1 MGQLLQPQRVSNDL
15 ICKISCFASFLLRNC
30 QFIDNQRVFKNSI
43 RPEWLTKTGQDGPK
57 RYKKKGCL
65 VAFKSVKVTFRNI
78 LIIMNISSSKIRSLH
93 MYELKEFIHVVS
105 NVFIPILGCFRQS
118 VVGRRLATK
127 YISKSWTAYSLEECK
142 QFCLGE
148 SSFQCQG
155 FAYRLT
161 HFLKIL
167 IIQIM
172 LIIGF

>member
-1 MGQLLQPQRVSNDL
+1 MIDQDGQ
-15 ICKISCFASFLLRNC
+15 
-30 QFIDNQRVFKNSI
+30 
-43 RPEWLTKTGQDGPK
+43 EGPK